1 MRYFVI
7 LDNQSGHYTA
17 AIEYMARGIM
27 DETTSDQSGRYLLC
41 PMLRLPPAF
50 NAVIGM
56 MKPYSDGGAYIA
68 NRKFDTQNSTDAAT
82 LAAYLFAANPQN
94 EFTTSQERTAYWQ
107 ATIL

>member
-27 DETTSDQSGRYLLC
+27 NETTADLGARFLLC
-41 PMLRLPPAF
+41 PMRRLPPAF
-50 NAVIGM
+50 DAVIGM
-56 MKPYSDGGAYIA
+56 MKPYTNGGAFIA
-68 NRKFDTQNSTDAAT
+68 DRKFDTQNSADAAT